1 LRDPELRLPRALLVS
16 ALALE
21 ASFAA
26 FSIASDLRYHLWPMI
41 ATALAMATLPPGSLV
56 DRRAVRVG
64 VAVLMLVLIVGLAAR
79 LTLPAPPGDYAGM
92 MG

>member
-1 LRDPELRLPRALLVS
+1 
-16 ALALE
+16 
-21 ASFAA
+21 
-26 FSIASDLRYHLWPMI
+26 
-41 ATALAMATLPPGSLV
+41 MATLPRGSLV